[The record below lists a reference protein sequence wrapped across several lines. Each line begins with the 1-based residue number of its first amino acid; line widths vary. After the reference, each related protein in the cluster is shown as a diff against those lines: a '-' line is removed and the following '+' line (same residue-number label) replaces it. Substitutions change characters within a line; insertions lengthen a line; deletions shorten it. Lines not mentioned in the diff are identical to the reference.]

1 VWALI
6 LAEAVGTCF
15 TASVLLLQNSMPAQH
30 RAAITA
36 AIGGSSSSTVNNGI
50 DNTALDSSAAVY
62 QSLFDWVFL
71 VSAVG
76 SGALLLALR
85 RRAYVD

>member
-1 VWALI
+1 VWAII

-36 AIGGSSSSTVNNGI
+36 AIGGSSSS
-50 DNTALDSSAAVY
+50 SSASSSNTDSTLAAAAAY

-76 SGALLLALR
+76 SGVLLLALR

>member
-1 VWALI
+1 
-6 LAEAVGTCF
+6 
-15 TASVLLLQNSMPAQH
+15 MPAQH

-36 AIGGSSSSTVNNGI
+36 AIGGSSSSSSS
-50 DNTALDSSAAVY
+50 NTDSTLAAAAAY

-76 SGALLLALR
+76 SGVLLLALR

>member
-1 VWALI
+1 VWAII

-15 TASVLLLQNSMPAQH
+15 TASVLLLQNSMPEQH

-36 AIGGSSSSTVNNGI
+36 AIGGSNSSSSG
-50 DNTALDSSAAVY
+50 NTDGTLAAAAAY

-76 SGALLLALR
+76 SGVLLLALR

>member
-30 RAAITA
+30 RAAITV
-36 AIGGSSSSTVNNGI
+36 AIGGSSSSSVSSSDT
-50 DNTALDSSAAVY
+50 DSTLAAAAAY

-76 SGALLLALR
+76 SGVLLLALR